1 MIQFTVP
8 DFYEKGQFNLDWIG
22 FMRMYPH
29 KFEECVISSVYG
41 SFPLM
46 IWAGGRQNKVDNIN
60 FVGLEDVRRIFS
72 MFNSNGVG
80 VVLTFTNSLLQ
91 KEHLGDFYC
100 NSVLEILAGSSLNAV
115 LVNSPVLEV
124 YIRNSYPELK
134 IYRSTTTCSKDL
146 SEARYDRI
154 VVDFTLN
161 NSPSL
166 RNAVLTKEQRQ
177 RVEIMLNDTC
187 PPYCPY
193 RKAHYEYISQYNLQ
207 GGLGRI
213 EPLQP
218 WKCQHPEYKTS
229 FYKNLQN
236 PATIS
241 VDQMKFYHDSLG
253 FSHFKIVGR
262 EYNPV
267 QLAEIYT
274 YYMVKPEHQAEVMS
288 WAIYHFS
295 NVVR

>member
-8 DFYEKGQFNLDWIG
+8 DFYEKGQFNLAWMA
-22 FMRMYPH
+22 FMKMYPE
-29 KFEECVISSVYG
+29 KFEQCRVSSVYG

-177 RVEIMLNDTC
+177 RVEIILNDTC

>member
-8 DFYEKGQFNLDWIG
+8 DFYEKGQFNLAWMA
-22 FMRMYPH
+22 FMKMYPE
-29 KFEECVISSVYG
+29 KFEQCRVSSVYG

>member
-1 MIQFTVP
+1 MKI
-8 DFYEKGQFNLDWIG
+8 
-22 FMRMYPH
+22 YPE
-29 KFEECVISSVYG
+29 KFEQCRVSSVYG

-177 RVEIMLNDTC
+177 RVEIILNDTC

>member
-8 DFYEKGQFNLDWIG
+8 DFYEKGQFNLAWMA
-22 FMRMYPH
+22 FMKMYPE
-29 KFEECVISSVYG
+29 KFEQCRVSSVYG

-187 PPYCPY
+187 LPYCPY

>member
-8 DFYEKGQFNLDWIG
+8 DFYEKGQFNLAWMA
-22 FMRMYPH
+22 FMKMYPE
-29 KFEECVISSVYG
+29 KFEQCRVSSVYG

-177 RVEIMLNDTC
+177 RVEIILNDTC

-193 RKAHYEYISQYNLQ
+193 RKVHYEYISQYNLQ

>member
-22 FMRMYPH
+22 FMRMYPE
-29 KFEECVISSVYG
+29 KFEQCRVSSVYG

>member
-22 FMRMYPH
+22 FMRLYPH
-29 KFEECVISSVYG
+29 KFEECAITSVYG

-60 FVGLEDVRRIFS
+60 FVGLEDVKRIFE

-80 VVLTFTNSLLQ
+80 VVLTCTNSLIE

-100 NSVLEILAGSSLNAV
+100 NSVIEILEKSSLNAV

-124 YIRNSYPELK
+124 YLRNTHPQLK
-134 IYRSTTTCSKDL
+134 INRSTTTCSKDL
-146 SEARYDRI
+146 TEARYNRI

-161 NSPSL
+161 NSPQL
-166 RNAVLTKEQRQ
+166 RSAVLTEEQRK
-177 RVEIMLNDTC
+177 RLEIMLNDTC

-193 RKAHYEYISQYNLQ
+193 RKEHYKYISQYNLQ

-213 EPLQP
+213 EPTES
-218 WKCQHPEYKTS
+218 WKCQQPGFKTS
-229 FYKNLQN
+229 FHENLKN
-236 PATIS
+236 PATIT
-241 VDQMKFYHDSLG
+241 VEQMKFYHSLG

-262 EYNPV
+262 EFNPV

-274 YYMVKPEHQAEVMS
+274 YYMVKPEYQAEVMS
-288 WAIYHFS
+288 WAIYRFS
-295 NVVR
+295 NLVR

>member
-1 MIQFTVP
+1 M
-8 DFYEKGQFNLDWIG
+8 
-22 FMRMYPH
+22 
-29 KFEECVISSVYG
+29 
-41 SFPLM
+41 
-46 IWAGGRQNKVDNIN
+46 
-60 FVGLEDVRRIFS
+60 
-72 MFNSNGVG
+72 
-80 VVLTFTNSLLQ
+80 
-91 KEHLGDFYC
+91 
-100 NSVLEILAGSSLNAV
+100 LEILAGSSLNAV

-161 NSPSL
+161 NSLSL

-236 PATIS
+236 PATIN

-274 YYMVKPEHQAEVMS
+274 YYMVKPEHHAEVMT

>member
-8 DFYEKGQFNLDWIG
+8 DFYEKGQFNLDWIA
-22 FMRMYPH
+22 FMKMYPE
-29 KFEECVISSVYG
+29 KFEQCRVSSIYG

-46 IWAGGRQNKVDNIN
+46 TWAGGRQNKVDNIN

-100 NSVLEILAGSSLNAV
+100 NSVLEILARSSLNAV

-146 SEARYDRI
+146 TEARYDRI
-154 VVDFTLN
+154 VVDFALN

-274 YYMVKPEHQAEVMS
+274 YYMVKPEYQAEVMS

-295 NVVR
+295 NIIK

>member
-8 DFYEKGQFNLDWIG
+8 DFYEKGQFNLAWLA
-22 FMRMYPH
+22 FMKMYPE
-29 KFEECVISSVYG
+29 KFEQCRVSSVYG

>member
-8 DFYEKGQFNLDWIG
+8 DFYEKGQFNLDWLA
-22 FMRMYPH
+22 FMKMYPE
-29 KFEECVISSVYG
+29 KFEQCRVSSVYG

>member
-22 FMRMYPH
+22 FMRLYPY
-29 KFEECVISSVYG
+29 KFEECAVTSVYG

-60 FVGLEDVRRIFS
+60 FVGLEDVKRIFE

-80 VVLTFTNSLLQ
+80 VVLTCTNSLIG

-100 NSVLEILAGSSLNAV
+100 NSVIEILEKSSLNAV

-124 YIRNSYPELK
+124 YLRNTHPQLK
-134 IYRSTTTCSKDL
+134 INRSTTTCSKDL
-146 SEARYDRI
+146 TEPRYDRI

-166 RNAVLTKEQRQ
+166 RDAVLTKEQRK
-177 RVEIMLNDTC
+177 RLEIMLNDTC

-193 RKAHYEYISQYNLQ
+193 RKEHYKYISQYNLQ

-213 EPLQP
+213 EPTES
-218 WKCQHPEYKTS
+218 WKCQQPGFKTS
-229 FYKNLQN
+229 FYENLKN
-236 PATIS
+236 PAT
-241 VDQMKFYHDSLG
+241 VTAEQMKFYHSLG

-262 EYNPV
+262 EFNPV

-274 YYMVKPEHQAEVMS
+274 YYMVKPEYQAEVMS
-288 WAIYHFS
+288 WAIYRFS

>member
-8 DFYEKGQFNLDWIG
+8 DFYEKGQFNLAWLA
-22 FMRMYPH
+22 FMKMYPE
-29 KFEECVISSVYG
+29 KFEQCRVSSVYG

-100 NSVLEILAGSSLNAV
+100 NSVLEILAGNSLNAV

>member
-22 FMRMYPH
+22 YMRHYPQ
-29 KFEECVISSVYG
+29 KFEECQVSSVYG

-60 FVGLEDVRRIFS
+60 FVGLDDVKHIIE
-72 MFNSNGVG
+72 MFNQNRVG
-80 VVLTFTNSLLQ
+80 VVLTCTNSLIT

-100 NSVLEILAGSSLNAV
+100 NSVINLLKESSLNAV

-124 YIRNSYPELK
+124 YLRNTHPQLK

-146 SEARYDRI
+146 TEARYDRI
-154 VVDFTLN
+154 VADFALN
-161 NSPSL
+161 NSPQL
-166 RNAVLTKEQRQ
+166 RDAVLTKEQRK
-177 RVEIMLNDTC
+177 RIEIMLNDTC

-193 RKAHYEYISQYNLQ
+193 RKTHYKYISQYNLQ

-213 EPLQP
+213 EPSEP
-218 WKCQHPEYKTS
+218 WKCQYPGFKTS
-229 FYKNLQN
+229 FFENLKN
-236 PATIS
+236 PAT
-241 VDQMKFYHDSLG
+241 VTAEQMKFYHSLG

-262 EYNPV
+262 EFNPV

-274 YYMVKPEHQAEVMS
+274 YYMVKPEYQAEVMS
-288 WAIYHFS
+288 WAIYRFS
-295 NVVR
+295 NVV

>member
-8 DFYEKGQFNLDWIG
+8 DFYEKGQFNLDWIA
-22 FMRMYPH
+22 FMKMYPE
-29 KFEECVISSVYG
+29 KFEQCRVSSVYG

-72 MFNSNGVG
+72 MFNSNGIG

-115 LVNSPVLEV
+115 LVNSPALEV

-146 SEARYDRI
+146 TEARYDRI
-154 VVDFTLN
+154 VVDFALN

-229 FYKNLQN
+229 FHKNLHN

-241 VDQMKFYHDSLG
+241 VEQMKFYHDSLG

-274 YYMVKPEHQAEVMS
+274 YYMVKPEYQAEVMS

-295 NVVR
+295 NVIR

>member
-8 DFYEKGQFNLDWIG
+8 DFYEKGQFNLDWIA
-22 FMRMYPH
+22 FMNTYPQ
-29 KFEECVISSVYG
+29 KFEECRVSSVYG

-60 FVGLEDVRRIFS
+60 FIGFEDVKRIFM
-72 MFNSNGVG
+72 MFNRNGIG
-80 VVLTFTNSLLQ
+80 VVLTCTNSLLQ

-100 NSVLEILAGSSLNAV
+100 NSVIEILSGSSLNAV

-124 YIRNSYPELK
+124 YLRNKYPELK
-134 IYRSTTTCSKDL
+134 IHRSTTTCSKALVED
-146 SEARYDRI
+146 RYDKI

-161 NSPSL
+161 NSLQL
-166 RNAVLTKEQRQ
+166 RDAVMTKEQRSKL
-177 RVEIMLNDTC
+177 EIMLNDTC

-213 EPLQP
+213 DPISP

-229 FYKNLQN
+229 FYHNLNN
-236 PATIS
+236 PAT
-241 VDQMKFYHDSLG
+241 VTVEQMRFYHSLG
-253 FSHFKIVGR
+253 FSHFKVVGR

-274 YYMVKPEHQAEVMS
+274 YYMVKPEYQSEVMS
-288 WAIYHFS
+288 WAIYRFS
-295 NVVR
+295 NVK

>member
-1 MIQFTVP
+1 MQFTVP
-8 DFYEKGQFNLDWIG
+8 DFYEKGQFNLDWIA
-22 FMRMYPH
+22 FMNTYPQ
-29 KFEECVISSVYG
+29 KFEECRVSSVYG

-60 FVGLEDVRRIFS
+60 FVGLDDVRRIFM
-72 MFNSNGVG
+72 MFNRNGIG
-80 VVLTFTNSLLQ
+80 VVLTCTNSLLQ

-100 NSVLEILAGSSLNAV
+100 NSVVETLSGSSLNAV

-124 YIRNSYPELK
+124 YLRNKYPELK
-134 IYRSTTTCSKDL
+134 IHRSTTTCSKALVED
-146 SEARYDRI
+146 RYDKI

-161 NSPSL
+161 NSPQL
-166 RNAVLTKEQRQ
+166 RDAVMTKEQRSKL
-177 RVEIMLNDTC
+177 EIMLNDTC

-193 RKAHYEYISQYNLQ
+193 RKTHYEYISQYNLQ

-213 EPLQP
+213 DPISP

-229 FYKNLQN
+229 FYHNLNN
-236 PATIS
+236 PAT
-241 VDQMKFYHDSLG
+241 VTVEQMRFYHSLG
-253 FSHFKIVGR
+253 FSHFKVVGR

-274 YYMVKPEHQAEVMS
+274 YYMVKPEYQAEVMS
-288 WAIYHFS
+288 WAIYRFS
-295 NVVR
+295 NVK